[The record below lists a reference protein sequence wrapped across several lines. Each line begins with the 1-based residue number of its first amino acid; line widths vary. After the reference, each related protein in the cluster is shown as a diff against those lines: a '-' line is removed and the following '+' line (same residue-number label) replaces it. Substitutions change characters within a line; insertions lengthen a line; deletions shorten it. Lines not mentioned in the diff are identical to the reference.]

1 MDIRGRRLSPG
12 QRHHDSVSSA
22 DRQLTFLDL
31 LNVASFL
38 IGIQNLEANLDQ
50 NDKQDLQHDLTEN
63 AERLLAE
70 IHGHLEQQ
78 DRKIDEILRSMK
90 ERHT

>member
-1 MDIRGRRLSPG
+1 M
-12 QRHHDSVSSA
+12 SSA

>member
-1 MDIRGRRLSPG
+1 M
-12 QRHHDSVSSA
+12 SSA

-78 DRKIDEILRSMK
+78 DRKIDEILKSMK